1 MALMLQVA
9 LVVSYPVM
17 VHLAI
22 WLQLTFL
29 QLVALVLFSLGV
41 LLNGLLNKSKLAWFL
56 FGSVVC
62 FSVLLARYDMAL
74 YVLYLPPIV
83 IPLLILSVFVR
94 SLLPGQVALVTDIG
108 EKSRGPLSSEM
119 RIYTKK
125 VTWLWV
131 IVLSIIVTLS
141 TLLPWLSSDFVW
153 SLFSNI
159 LNYVFVA
166 ALFIGEFVYR
176 KYRFPSHQHPLFLEY
191 IKIVVMAQ
199 IARKD

>member
-1 MALMLQVA
+1 MLQVA
-9 LVVSYPVM
+9 LIVAYPVM

-29 QLVALVLFSLGV
+29 QIVALVLFSLGI
-41 LLNGLLNKSKLAWFL
+41 LLHGLRNKSKLAWLIF
-56 FGSVVC
+56 SVVLLC
-62 FSVLLARYDMAL
+62 SVLLASYDMAL
-74 YVLYLPPIV
+74 YVLYLPPVI
-83 IPLLILSVFVR
+83 IPLLILSVFIK
-94 SLLPGQVALVTDIG
+94 SLLPGHVALVTDIG
-108 EKSRGPLSSEM
+108 EKARGPLSSEM
-119 RIYTKK
+119 RFYTKK

-131 IVLSIIVTLS
+131 IVLSAIVTLS

-166 ALFIGEFVYR
+166 SLFIGEFIYR
-176 KYRFPSHQHPLFLEY
+176 KYRFPNHSHPLFLEY